1 MGHMTKHPASTAHA
15 GSEGASL
22 ADLIQLECLSG
33 SREAVLVTSSGRQG
47 HLFFEGGALVD
58 ARTRELAGD
67 DAAFEIIGWKTAT
80 FGASDLP
87 WPSRHTI
94 TLPWRELLLQA
105 VPGYDQHERARS
117 ERIPTKNSEM
127 NTTLRSSLPDAGAA
141 SSPSPAASGRRPSVP
156 ARAPQPSGTLPVMRR
171 PPAPPPPPSSAP
183 ASLAGAVG
191 AVKRAVRLDDSDAV
205 IALRGDADDLAEL
218 APALKRALAQLGEAL
233 GLQAFRAFE
242 CTFGGRQLIQY
253 RDTAHSTITL
263 EAAPG
268 ANLDAVRSASKH

>member
-1 MGHMTKHPASTAHA
+1 MRRMTKHPAPTAH
-15 GSEGASL
+15 GGPEGASL

-67 DAAFEIIGWKTAT
+67 DAAFEIIGWKTGT

-94 TLPWRELLLQA
+94 TLPWRELLQQA

-117 ERIPTKNSEM
+117 ERVVAM
-127 NTTLRSSLPDAGAA
+127 NTTLRSSIPDAAVA

-156 ARAPQPSGTLPVMRR
+156 VRARQPSGTLPVMRR
-171 PPAPPPPPSSAP
+171 PPTPPPPPSSAP

-218 APALKRALAQLGEAL
+218 APALKRAIAQLGDVL

-242 CTFGGRQLIQY
+242 CTLGGRQLMHY

-268 ANLDAVRSASKH
+268 ANLEAVRSASKH

>member
-1 MGHMTKHPASTAHA
+1 MGHMTKHPAPSPHG

-58 ARTRELAGD
+58 ARTSELVGD
-67 DAAFEIIGWKTAT
+67 DAAFEIIGWKTGT

-87 WPSRHTI
+87 WPSRHTV

-105 VPGYDQHERARS
+105 VPGYDQFDRTGS
-117 ERIPTKNSEM
+117 ERVVAM
-127 NTTLRSSLPDAGAA
+127 NTTLRSSIPDSTAA
-141 SSPSPAASGRRPSVP
+141 SSPSPAASGRRPSTP
-156 ARAPQPSGTLPVMRR
+156 ARARQPSGTLPVMRR
-171 PPAPPPPPSSAP
+171 PPTLPPPAPSAP

-191 AVKRAVRLDDSDAV
+191 AVRRAVRLDDSDSV
-205 IALRGDADDLAEL
+205 IAVRGDADDLATL
-218 APALKRALAQLGEAL
+218 APLLKRAVAELGDLL

-242 CTFGGRQLIQY
+242 CTFGGRQLMHY

-268 ANLDAVRSASKH
+268 ANLEAVRSASKH